1 MFDFKSPAKD
11 DLPYIRK
18 ICEKYGTM
26 GCDFNSANI
35 FLWRNKYNTKICIYY
50 GFLVLAYFRDNKPW
64 GYCFPLGEGD
74 PTAVIAE
81 IFKDAR
87 QRGVEANFVMLTEAQ
102 KEKLVEITGYKF
114 SFKELYGDED
124 YIYRN
129 YDLSILPGKRFH
141 AKRNHISKF
150 NREYPDWS
158 FRLISK
164 DNKDDAIRVA
174 EKWCEAKDIN
184 PNTYEEFKAIEEAL
198 ENYELLKLHGGILYV
213 EETPVAMTM
222 GCEINRKTFDVIFE
236 KGLVEYDGVY
246 AKVNNEFAKT
256 LVGFEF
262 INREEDMGI
271 ESLKQA
277 KLSYNPVVILKRYM
291 GVRNDK
297 AEES

>member
-1 MFDFKSPAKD
+1 MFDFKVPVKE
-11 DLPYIRK
+11 DLPYIRR
-18 ICEKYGTM
+18 ICENHGTM
-26 GCDFNSANI
+26 GCDFNTANI
-35 FLWRNKYNTKICIYY
+35 FIWRNKYNIRICIYY
-50 GFLVLAYFRDNKPW
+50 GFLVLAYFRDGKPW

-87 QRGVEANFVMLTEAQ
+87 QRGVEANFVMLTDAQ
-102 KEKLVEITGYKF
+102 REKLCEITGYKF

-150 NREYPDWS
+150 NRIYPDWR
-158 FRLISK
+158 FEMITDK
-164 DNKDDAIRVA
+164 NKADALKVT
-174 EKWCEAKDIN
+174 ELWCKAREID
-184 PNTYEEFKAIEEAL
+184 PYSDEEYKAIKEAL
-198 ENYELLKLHGGILYV
+198 ENYELLKMHGGILYV
-213 EETPVAMTM
+213 EDKPAAMTM
-222 GCEINRKTFDVIFE
+222 GSGINLKTFDVIFE

-246 AKVNNEFAKT
+246 AKINNEFAKT

-271 ESLKQA
+271 ETLKQS
-277 KLSYNPVVILKRYM
+277 KLSYHPVVILKRYS
-291 GVRNDK
+291 GVKNDK
-297 AEES
+297 TEES

>member
-1 MFDFKSPAKD
+1 MFDFKSPSKD
-11 DLPYIRK
+11 DLPYIRR

-35 FLWRNKYNTKICIYY
+35 FLWRNKYNIKTCIYY
-50 GFLVLAYFRDNKPW
+50 GFLVLAYFRDKKPW

-87 QRGVEANFVMLTEAQ
+87 QRGVEANFVMLTDAQ

-150 NREYPDWS
+150 NRQYPDWS
-158 FRLISK
+158 FRMIGK
-164 DNKDDAIRVA
+164 DNQGDALEVA
-174 EKWCEAKDIN
+174 KKWCEAKNIDPYTN
-184 PNTYEEFKAIEEAL
+184 EEFKAIEEAV

-213 EETPVAMTM
+213 EDKPVAMTM
-222 GCEINRKTFDVIFE
+222 GCEINQKTFDVIFE
-236 KGLVEYDGVY
+236 KALVEYDGVY
-246 AKVNNEFAKT
+246 AKINNEFAKT

-271 ESLKQA
+271 ESLKQS